1 MNNDREL
8 TEKKQNTEMI
18 TSEKV
23 ISYLK
28 SFGLSNTLKDT
39 EITQFVNVAVAF
51 QLNPFK
57 REIYCIPYETKNG
70 SKLSI
75 ITGYEVYL
83 KRAERTGKLAGWAVT
98 MKGDIKSKDLTAV
111 VTIYRKD
118 WDKPLIHE
126 VEFSEYNQGNSMWMN
141 KPKTMLKKVAIA
153 QGFRMAFPDEF
164 AGMPY
169 TADEL
174 PDNMVDIDK
183 SKIINVNADEIK
195 APETNEE
202 KENKQED
209 KKEKQE
215 TKKEIKRPEPEQENL
230 KEIIGIPEDFL
241 PLKQG
246 KKTRALKIND
256 DFFLV
261 NVKDEGLVSNCES
274 AVGYPCKITYRTE
287 LYKDNEYHY
296 IVSIEPAE

>member
-8 TEKKQNTEMI
+8 TEKKQNTEII

-28 SFGLSNTLKDT
+28 SFGLSNTLKDN
-39 EITQFVNVAVAF
+39 EITQFIEVAVAF

-174 PDNMVDIDK
+174 PDDMTIDK
-183 SKIINVNADEIK
+183 SKIINVDDIK

-215 TKKEIKRPEPEQENL
+215 IKRPEQENEL
-230 KEIIGIPEDFL
+230 KEIIGVPNEFL
-241 PLKQG
+241 SLKQG
-246 KKTRALKIND
+246 KKTRALKIGD

-261 NVKDEGLVSNCES
+261 NVKDDNLVSNCES
-274 AVGYPCKITYRTE
+274 SVGYPSKITYRTE

>member
-8 TEKKQNTEMI
+8 TEKKNTEII

-28 SFGLSNTLKDT
+28 SFGLSNTLKDN

-70 SKLSI
+70 RKLSI

-83 KRAERTGKLAGWAVT
+83 KRAERTGKLAGWAVKT
-98 MKGDIKSKDLTAV
+98 EGDVKNKLKAIV
-111 VTIYRKD
+111 EIYRKD
-118 WDKPLIHE
+118 WDQPLIHE
-126 VEFSEYNQGNSMWMN
+126 VEFAEYNQGNSMWMN

-174 PDNMVDIDK
+174 PDDMTIDK
-183 SKIINVNADEIK
+183 NKIINVNADEIK

-202 KENKQED
+202 KENKQEE
-209 KKEKQE
+209 KKEKQ
-215 TKKEIKRPEPEQENL
+215 EIKRPEPEQENL
-230 KEIIGIPEDFL
+230 KEIIGIPEELL

-246 KKTRALKIND
+246 KKTRALKIGD

-261 NVKDEGLVSNCES
+261 NVKDEGLVSSCES
-274 AVGYPCKITYRTE
+274 AIGYPCKITYITE

-296 IVSIEPAE
+296 VVNIEPAE

>member
-1 MNNDREL
+1 MNNENREL
-8 TEKKQNTEMI
+8 TEKKQTEMI

-28 SFGLSNTLKDT
+28 SFGLSNTLKDN
-39 EITQFVNVAVAF
+39 EITQFVEVAVAF

-70 SKLSI
+70 RKLSI

-83 KRAERTGKLAGWAVT
+83 KRAERTGKLAGWEVT
-98 MKGDIKSKDLTAV
+98 TNGDIKNKGLTAV

-118 WDKPLIHE
+118 WDKPLVHE

-164 AGMPY
+164 SGMPY

-183 SKIINVNADEIK
+183 SKIINVNADDIK
-195 APETNEE
+195 APQTNEE

-215 TKKEIKRPEPEQENL
+215 IKRPEQENEL
-230 KEIIGIPEDFL
+230 KEIIGVPDEFL
-241 PLKQG
+241 SLKQG

-296 IVSIEPAE
+296 VVNIEPAE